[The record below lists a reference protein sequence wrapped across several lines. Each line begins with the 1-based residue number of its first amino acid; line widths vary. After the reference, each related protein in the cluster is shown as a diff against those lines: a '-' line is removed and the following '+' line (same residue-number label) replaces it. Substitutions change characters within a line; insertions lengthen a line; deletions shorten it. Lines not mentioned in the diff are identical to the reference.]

1 MPIWSKN
8 KIFGGL
14 RFDNEKPNMEIF
26 LKPITEEIRKLYNE
40 CTAKNFLIQACPL
53 TVAEVAIAS

>member
-1 MPIWSKN
+1 
-8 KIFGGL
+8 
-14 RFDNEKPNMEIF
+14 MEIF